1 MRYIIITITA
11 YALWA
16 SLSTGG
22 LYEFK
27 QINPDYAHPD
37 RIAAYLVDK
46 YYLSGGYRYIDRL
59 HVKRCS
65 FYMPTPSKPQ
75 LMPKTG

>member
-11 YALWA
+11 YVLWV

-37 RIAAYLVDK
+37 RSAAYLVGR
-46 YYLSGGYRYIDRL
+46 YYLSGGDRYIDKL
-59 HVKRCS
+59 HVERCS
-65 FYMPTPSKPQ
+65 LYMPNWAKA
-75 LMPKTG
+75 